1 MDVIALVIAVLGI
14 VVAIV
19 IGSGQIYL
27 ANKMKDSETCQ
38 DNRDEK
44 RRQDMIYSETT
55 KFIQKYSSEGHDSEI
70 LLLPYCIAAYKYNLT
85 YPYRRE
91 IYREFC
97 AMTEEVQNEVLK
109 RQGIDLRSFRCND
122 YYDRLL
128 CNLKDIIKVTF
139 PGDLDIFYDNG
150 KYLERALI
158 HHGAKEVPKI
168 RCSVDADEKVICNL
182 ASEMDYAE
190 HVTNLLTYHADE
202 KPIKTLL
209 YEPTSMGFPD
219 SADEILVSY
228 LCCVIAR
235 YVALYSEHESICE
248 NDGCALD
255 YSGIIFMED
264 EFLRALHELDLHSEI
279 ES

>member
-1 MDVIALVIAVLGI
+1 MDVIALVIAVFGI

-19 IGSGQIYL
+19 IGCGQIYL
-27 ANKMKDSETCQ
+27 AKKMKDFETRQ
-38 DNRDEK
+38 DNCDEK
-44 RRQDMIYSETT
+44 RRQDAIYSETT
-55 KFIQKYSSEGHDSEI
+55 KFIQKYSSEEHDSEI
-70 LLLPYCIAAYKYNLT
+70 LLLPYCIAAYKYNLA

-128 CNLKDIIKVTF
+128 RNLKDIIKAKF

-168 RCSVDADEKVICNL
+168 RCSVDVDEKVICNL
-182 ASEMDYAE
+182 ASEMDYVE

-202 KPIKTLL
+202 KPIKILW
-209 YEPTSMGFPD
+209 YESTSMGSPD
-219 SADEILVSY
+219 SADEILASY

-235 YVALYSEHESICE
+235 HVALYSEYESICE

-255 YSGIIFMED
+255 YNGIIFMED

>member
-1 MDVIALVIAVLGI
+1 MVL
-14 VVAIV
+14 
-19 IGSGQIYL
+19 
-27 ANKMKDSETCQ
+27 M
-38 DNRDEK
+38 
-44 RRQDMIYSETT
+44 
-55 KFIQKYSSEGHDSEI
+55 IQKYSSEGYDSEI
-70 LLLPYCIAAYKYNLT
+70 LLLPYCVSAYKYNLT
-85 YPYRRE
+85 YLYRRK

-128 CNLKDIIKVTF
+128 RNLKDIIKAKS

-158 HHGAKEVPKI
+158 HHGAKEVPNV
-168 RCSVDADEKVICNL
+168 RCAVDVDEKVIYDSS
-182 ASEMDYAE
+182 SEMDYAE
-190 HVTNLLTYHADE
+190 YVTDLLTHHADE
-202 KPIKTLL
+202 NPIKTLW
-209 YEPTSMGFPD
+209 YEPTSMGSPYL
-219 SADEILVSY
+219 ADEILVSY

-255 YSGIIFMED
+255 YNGIMFMED